1 VPRRKIKTLRNKHVE
16 TELNTD
22 NVDDNDN
29 VNDGMLKNDK
39 EKRARVEKQNIKLKL
54 ELIGLKAPIMS
65 QQQQMLVN
73 IIILEFSKLE

>member
-1 VPRRKIKTLRNKHVE
+1 MPRRKIKTLRNKHDG
-16 TELNTD
+16 TERKTD

-65 QQQQMLVN
+65 QQQQKLVN

>member
-1 VPRRKIKTLRNKHVE
+1 MPRRKIKTLRNKHVE

-54 ELIGLKAPIMS
+54 ELIGLRATTTKAC
-65 QQQQMLVN
+65 
-73 IIILEFSKLE
+73 

>member
-1 VPRRKIKTLRNKHVE
+1 MPRRKIKTLRNKHVE